1 MRGTAASRKRR
12 YDEVHTE
19 SSKPLTEDPQPSR
32 RLGTDN
38 AEEPSPDGRE
48 AEDPSRVAKEHKG
61 IRKRKRRKS
70 KQQLRSEE
78 STFKEEPDR
87 FVPEFPLTHW
97 IDKYKS
103 GTMLH
108 VLS

>member
-1 MRGTAASRKRR
+1 MRGTAASRKQR

-48 AEDPSRVAKEHKG
+48 AEDPSGVAEEHKG
-61 IRKRKRRKS
+61 IRKRRRRRS
-70 KQQLRSEE
+70 KQQHHTEDGTS
-78 STFKEEPDR
+78 KEETDR

-103 GTMLH
+103 GTM
-108 VLS
+108 